1 MCGKTKLVVLVIVQ
15 IAMNGL
21 CSAEGENLTYIAQV
35 LDKVVRLEVKV
46 KELEKDMKKTNA
58 DTKDVLENVNNV
70 LDNKTAEL
78 ELLQDRDYTPI
89 IAFNAYSPVDMSLD
103 TSQIL
108 ILQTVRLNEGNGY
121 DNVLGVFT
129 APVTGLYF
137 FVAHICNYAGRGIHY
152 DIMLEHNTIAKS
164 TQFNN
169 VQYDCSSTSAVTMVT
184 KGQRAYVKCTS
195 GNTSPQVQDDTLR
208 QTSFSGFLLQ
218 RKFS

>member
-15 IAMNGL
+15 IAMTRI

-89 IAFNAYSPVDMSLD
+89 IAFNAYSPVDKSLD

-108 ILQTVRLNEGNGY
+108 ILQTVRLKMKGNDMITSGRVHCSCK
-121 DNVLGVFT
+121 NRALF
-129 APVTGLYF
+129 P
-137 FVAHICNYAGRGIHY
+137 FVAHMCNYAGR
-152 DIMLEHNTIAKS
+152 
-164 TQFNN
+164 
-169 VQYDCSSTSAVTMVT
+169 
-184 KGQRAYVKCTS
+184 
-195 GNTSPQVQDDTLR
+195 
-208 QTSFSGFLLQ
+208 
-218 RKFS
+218 